1 LNISITAKELAQ
13 IINGTVIGNEDVA
26 ISKPAKIEEGIEG
39 TVSFLANEK
48 YLNHI
53 YSTKASI
60 VIINK
65 SFRLK
70 QEVSPTLIVVDD
82 AYQAFT
88 TLLEMYQQAAT
99 TTATGVED
107 GAYVH
112 ETAKVGNEV
121 YIASQSYVGA
131 NAQLAN
137 AVKIYPQSFIGA
149 NVTIGQGSTIHSGVK
164 IYADCVIGENCII
177 HAGTIIGSDG
187 FGFAPT
193 ANGDYKK
200 IPQTGNVVIENNVE
214 IGSNCCIDRATV
226 GSTYIRAGVKLDNLI
241 QVAHNVE
248 IGKNT
253 VIAAQTGVS
262 GSTKIGEQCMIGGQ
276 VGFVGHVHIPA
287 RTKIQAQSGI
297 AKEIK
302 EENTAVAG
310 SPAFGYREWIKSSIV
325 FQKLPS
331 LIKRLRI
338 VEEKLN
344 LPNQNQ

>member
-1 LNISITAKELAQ
+1 MTISITAKELAQ
-13 IINGTVIGNEDVA
+13 IINGNIIGDEN
-26 ISKPAKIEEGIEG
+26 ISINKPAKIEEGTQG

-48 YLNHI
+48 YLSHI
-53 YSTKASI
+53 YTTQASI

-65 SFRLK
+65 SFELK
-70 QEVSPTLIVVDD
+70 QKVKPTLIVVDD

-88 TLLEMYQQAAT
+88 TLLEMYQQASA
-99 TTATGVED
+99 TTATGIEE
-107 GAYVH
+107 GAFVH
-112 ETAKVGNEV
+112 DTASIGKEV
-121 YIASQSYVGA
+121 YIASQSYIGA
-131 NAQLAN
+131 NAKLADS
-137 AVKIYPQSFIGA
+137 VKIYPQSFVGA
-149 NVTIGQGSTIHSGVK
+149 NVSIGKGSTIHSGVK

-177 HAGTIIGSDG
+177 HSGTIIGSDG

-226 GSTYIRAGVKLDNLI
+226 GSTYIRQGVKLDNLI

-302 EENTAVAG
+302 EEGTAVAG

-331 LIKRLRI
+331 LMKRLRS

-344 LPNQNQ
+344 LPNQKQ